1 MFVDARRRRVYV
13 SCGEG
18 VIDVLAQT
26 SSGYARIARIP
37 TVAGARTSLFMPAND
52 RLYLGVRATAAEPAA
67 IWVFRP
73 HAMTR
78 SQRNAG
84 LVLSP
89 ILAMAWSGDALA
101 YRPFDGTD
109 AAIAEPGQVEIE
121 LGPAQY
127 LQIGSERTLV
137 APTVVLNYGLSE
149 RWELVLQGEAVHS
162 LMQDSPKSSLVGN
175 GLFLKAI
182 LREGSLQGQ
191 PGPSIATEFG
201 FLLPSIND
209 DPTNSTGGSVAGIVS
224 QQWPWLTVH
233 FNAALAITH
242 QQTADAFVGLILEG
256 PHDWPLRPVAEVF
269 YERDF
274 GGVTTRSALV
284 GAIWQVRDNI
294 AFDVGLRGAQVND
307 QPLREVRFGV
317 TFGFPVR

>member
-1 MFVDARRRRVYV
+1 MT
-13 SCGEG
+13 CG
-18 VIDVLAQT
+18 Q
-26 SSGYARIARIP
+26 
-37 TVAGARTSLFMPAND
+37 RT
-52 RLYLGVRATAAEPAA
+52 
-67 IWVFRP
+67 
-73 HAMTR
+73 
-78 SQRNAG
+78 AG
-84 LVLSP
+84 LVLAP
-89 ILAMAWSGDALA
+89 ILAIVWHGDALA

-109 AAIAEPGQVEIE
+109 AAVAEPGQVEIE

-127 LQIGSERTLV
+127 LREGSESTLV

-162 LMQDSPKSSLVGN
+162 LMAESRKTSLLGN
-175 GLFLKAI
+175 GLFLKGV
-182 LREGSLQGQ
+182 LREGSLQGK

-209 DPTNSTGGSVAGIVS
+209 DPTRGTGGSLAAIVS
-224 QQWPWLTVH
+224 QQWPWMTVH
-233 FNAALAITH
+233 LNAAVAVTR
-242 QQTADAFVGLILEG
+242 QQTADAFVGLIVEG
-256 PHDWPLRPVAEVF
+256 PRDWPLRPVAEVF
-269 YERDF
+269 YERDS
-274 GGVTTRSALV
+274 GGVTTTSALV

>member
-1 MFVDARRRRVYV
+1 MT
-13 SCGEG
+13 CGQRTVG
-18 VIDVLAQT
+18 LALT
-26 SSGYARIARIP
+26 
-37 TVAGARTSLFMPAND
+37 
-52 RLYLGVRATAAEPAA
+52 
-67 IWVFRP
+67 
-73 HAMTR
+73 
-78 SQRNAG
+78 
-84 LVLSP
+84 P
-89 ILAMAWSGDALA
+89 ILAIVWYSDALA

-127 LQIGSERTLV
+127 LQEGSESALV

-162 LMQDSPKSSLVGN
+162 LMEESRKTSLLGN
-175 GLFLKAI
+175 GLFLKGV
-182 LREGSLQGQ
+182 LREGSLQGKA
-191 PGPSIATEFG
+191 GPSIATEFG
-201 FLLPSIND
+201 FLLPGIND
-209 DPTNSTGGSVAGIVS
+209 DPTSGTGGSLAGIVS
-224 QQWPWLTVH
+224 QQWPWMTVH
-233 FNAALAITH
+233 LNTAVAVTR
-242 QQTADAFVGLILEG
+242 QQTADAFVGVIVEG

-274 GGVTTRSALV
+274 GGVTTTSALV

>member
-1 MFVDARRRRVYV
+1 
-13 SCGEG
+13 
-18 VIDVLAQT
+18 
-26 SSGYARIARIP
+26 
-37 TVAGARTSLFMPAND
+37 
-52 RLYLGVRATAAEPAA
+52 
-67 IWVFRP
+67 
-73 HAMTR
+73 MTR
-78 SQRNAG
+78 SPRTAG

-89 ILAMAWSGDALA
+89 VLAIAWHGNAQA

-137 APTVVLNYGLSE
+137 APTVVFNCGLSE
-149 RWELVLQGEAVHS
+149 RWELGRLQGEAVHS
-162 LMQDSPKSSLVGN
+162 LMEDLSKSSLVGN

-182 LREGSLQGQ
+182 LREGSLQGK

-269 YERDF
+269 YERGFRRRDDQ
-274 GGVTTRSALV
+274 V
-284 GAIWQVRDNI
+284 GAGRCD
-294 AFDVGLRGAQVND
+294 GA
-307 QPLREVRFGV
+307 GS
-317 TFGFPVR
+317 

>member
-1 MFVDARRRRVYV
+1 
-13 SCGEG
+13 
-18 VIDVLAQT
+18 
-26 SSGYARIARIP
+26 
-37 TVAGARTSLFMPAND
+37 
-52 RLYLGVRATAAEPAA
+52 
-67 IWVFRP
+67 
-73 HAMTR
+73 MTR
-78 SQRNAG
+78 RQRKAG
-84 LVLSP
+84 FVLLP
-89 ILAMAWSGDALA
+89 ILAWGGDALA

-109 AAIAEPGQVEIE
+109 AAVAEFGQVEVE

-127 LQIGSERTLV
+127 LQIGPERTLV
-137 APTVVLNYGLSE
+137 APTVVLNYGISE
-149 RWELVLQGEAVHS
+149 GWELVLQGEVLHS

-233 FNAALAITH
+233 FNAALALTH

-256 PHDWPLRPVAEVF
+256 PHDWPLATRRGGLLRARF
-269 YERDF
+269 RRRDDQ
-274 GGVTTRSALV
+274 V
-284 GAIWQVRDNI
+284 GARRRDL
-294 AFDVGLRGAQVND
+294 AGPRQHRLRRWPARRTAQRPTASRD
-307 QPLREVRFGV
+307 PLRCDVRLSSSMNNAAFLAAGCALNL
-317 TFGFPVR
+317 FPTGACPWTSNRQD

>member
-1 MFVDARRRRVYV
+1 
-13 SCGEG
+13 
-18 VIDVLAQT
+18 
-26 SSGYARIARIP
+26 
-37 TVAGARTSLFMPAND
+37 
-52 RLYLGVRATAAEPAA
+52 
-67 IWVFRP
+67 
-73 HAMTR
+73 MTIR
-78 SQRNAG
+78 QRNAG
-84 LVLSP
+84 RLLAP
-89 ILAMAWSGDALA
+89 IVALAWCSDAVA

-127 LQIGSERTLV
+127 LQIGSERSLV
-137 APTVVLNYGLSE
+137 APTVVFNYGLSE
-149 RWELVLQGEAVHS
+149 RWELVLQGEALHS
-162 LMQDSPKSSLVGN
+162 LMEDSPKSSLVGN
-175 GLFLKAI
+175 ALFLKAI

-201 FLLPSIND
+201 FLLPDLNG
-209 DPTNSTGGSVAGIVS
+209 DPTSGTGGSLAGIVS
-224 QQWPWLTVH
+224 QQWPWMTVH
-233 FNAALAITH
+233 LNAAVAITR
-242 QQTADAFVGLILEG
+242 QQTADAFVGVIVEG

-274 GGVTTRSALV
+274 GGVTTTSALV

>member
-1 MFVDARRRRVYV
+1 
-13 SCGEG
+13 
-18 VIDVLAQT
+18 
-26 SSGYARIARIP
+26 
-37 TVAGARTSLFMPAND
+37 
-52 RLYLGVRATAAEPAA
+52 
-67 IWVFRP
+67 
-73 HAMTR
+73 MTR
-78 SQRNAG
+78 SLRNAG
-84 LVLSP
+84 LVLTP
-89 ILAMAWSGDALA
+89 ILAMAWYGDARA

-127 LQIGSERTLV
+127 LQTGPERMLV
-137 APTVVLNYGLSE
+137 APTIVFNYGLSE

-162 LMQDSPKSSLVGN
+162 LMEDSSKSSLVGN
-175 GLFLKAI
+175 GLSLKAI

-201 FLLPSIND
+201 FLLPGIND
-209 DPTNSTGGSVAGIVS
+209 DPSRGTGGSVAGIVS
-224 QQWPWLTVH
+224 QQWPWMTVH
-233 FNAALAITH
+233 LNAALAVTR
-242 QQTADAFVGLILEG
+242 QQTADAFFGIIVEG
-256 PHDWPLRPVAEVF
+256 PREWPLRPVAEVF

-274 GGVTTRSALV
+274 GGVTTTSALV

-317 TFGFPVR
+317 TFGFPLR

>member
-1 MFVDARRRRVYV
+1 MT
-13 SCGEG
+13 C
-18 VIDVLAQT
+18 
-26 SSGYARIARIP
+26 
-37 TVAGARTSLFMPAND
+37 SL
-52 RLYLGVRATAAEPAA
+52 
-67 IWVFRP
+67 
-73 HAMTR
+73 
-78 SQRNAG
+78 RNAG

-89 ILAMAWSGDALA
+89 ILAMAWHGNALA

-109 AAIAEPGQVEIE
+109 AAVAEPGQVEIE

-137 APTVVLNYGLSE
+137 APTVVFNYGLAE
-149 RWELVLQGEAVHS
+149 GWELVLQGEAVHS
-162 LMQDSPKSSLVGN
+162 LMEDSSKSSLVGN
-175 GLFLKAI
+175 GVFLKAV

-209 DPTNSTGGSVAGIVS
+209 DPTRGTGGSLAGIVS

-233 FNAALAITH
+233 LNAAVAITR
-242 QQTADAFVGLILEG
+242 QQTADAFFGVILEG
-256 PHDWPLRPVAEVF
+256 PRDWPLRPVAEVF

-274 GGVTTRSALV
+274 SGITTTSALV
-284 GAIWQVRDNI
+284 GAIWQVRGNI

>member
-1 MFVDARRRRVYV
+1 MNRR
-13 SCGEG
+13 
-18 VIDVLAQT
+18 
-26 SSGYARIARIP
+26 
-37 TVAGARTSLFMPAND
+37 
-52 RLYLGVRATAAEPAA
+52 
-67 IWVFRP
+67 
-73 HAMTR
+73 
-78 SQRNAG
+78 QRNAG

-89 ILAMAWSGDALA
+89 ILIMAWSGDALA

-127 LQIGSERTLV
+127 LQEGSERALV

-162 LMQDSPKSSLVGN
+162 LVEEARKTSLVGN
-175 GLFLKAI
+175 GLFLKGI

-201 FLLPSIND
+201 FLLPGIND
-209 DPTNSTGGSVAGIVS
+209 DPTSATGGSLAGIVS
-224 QQWPWLTVH
+224 QQWPWMTVH
-233 FNAALAITH
+233 FNAAVAITR
-242 QQTADAFVGLILEG
+242 QQTADAFVGVIVEG

-274 GGVTTRSALV
+274 GGVTTTSALV

-294 AFDVGLRGAQVND
+294 AFDFGLRGAQVNE

>member
-1 MFVDARRRRVYV
+1 
-13 SCGEG
+13 
-18 VIDVLAQT
+18 
-26 SSGYARIARIP
+26 
-37 TVAGARTSLFMPAND
+37 
-52 RLYLGVRATAAEPAA
+52 
-67 IWVFRP
+67 
-73 HAMTR
+73 MTR
-78 SQRNAG
+78 SQRTVG

-89 ILAMAWSGDALA
+89 ILAMAWHGDALA

-109 AAIAEPGQVEIE
+109 AVIAEPGQIEIE

-127 LQIGSERTLV
+127 LQTGSERSLV
-137 APTVVLNYGLSE
+137 APTVILNYGLSE

-162 LMQDSPKSSLVGN
+162 LMVDSRKSSLVGN

-182 LREGSLQGQ
+182 VREGSLQGK

-209 DPTNSTGGSVAGIVS
+209 DSTRGTGGSLAGIVS
-224 QQWPWLTVH
+224 QQWPWMTVH
-233 FNAALAITH
+233 LNAAVAITR
-242 QQTADAFVGLILEG
+242 QQTADAFFGVILEG
-256 PHDWPLRPVAEVF
+256 PRDWPLRPVAEVF

-274 GGVTTRSALV
+274 GGVTTKSALV

-294 AFDVGLRGAQVND
+294 AFDVGLRAAQVNN

-317 TFGFPVR
+317 TLGFPIR

>member
-1 MFVDARRRRVYV
+1 
-13 SCGEG
+13 
-18 VIDVLAQT
+18 
-26 SSGYARIARIP
+26 
-37 TVAGARTSLFMPAND
+37 
-52 RLYLGVRATAAEPAA
+52 
-67 IWVFRP
+67 
-73 HAMTR
+73 MTR

-127 LQIGSERTLV
+127 LQEGTERTLV
-137 APTVVLNYGLSE
+137 APTVVFNYGLSE
-149 RWELVLQGEAVHS
+149 RWELVLQSEAVHS
-162 LMQDSPKSSLVGN
+162 LMEEASKTSLVGN

-182 LREGSLQGQ
+182 VREGSLQGK

-201 FLLPSIND
+201 FLLPGLND
-209 DPTNSTGGSVAGIVS
+209 DPTRGTGGSLAGIVS

-233 FNAALAITH
+233 LNAAVAITR
-242 QQTADAFVGLILEG
+242 QQTADAFFGVILEG
-256 PHDWPLRPVAEVF
+256 PRDWPLRPVAEVF

-274 GGVTTRSALV
+274 GGVTTTSALV

-307 QPLREVRFGV
+307 QPLREVRIGV

>member
-1 MFVDARRRRVYV
+1 
-13 SCGEG
+13 
-18 VIDVLAQT
+18 
-26 SSGYARIARIP
+26 
-37 TVAGARTSLFMPAND
+37 
-52 RLYLGVRATAAEPAA
+52 
-67 IWVFRP
+67 
-73 HAMTR
+73 MTR
-78 SQRNAG
+78 RQRKAG

-89 ILAMAWSGDALA
+89 ILAIFWSGDALA

-127 LQIGSERTLV
+127 LQEGSERTLV
-137 APTVVLNYGLSE
+137 APTVVLNYGLSD
-149 RWELVLQGEAVHS
+149 RWELVLQSEAAHS
-162 LMQDSPKSSLVGN
+162 LMEDASKTSLVGN
-175 GLFLKAI
+175 GLFLKAV
-182 LREGSLQGQ
+182 LREGSLQGK

-201 FLLPSIND
+201 FLLPDING
-209 DPTNSTGGSVAGIVS
+209 DPTSGTGVNFAGIVS
-224 QQWPWLTVH
+224 QQWPWMTVH
-233 FNAALAITH
+233 LNAAVAMTR
-242 QQTADAFVGLILEG
+242 QQTADASVGLIVEG

-274 GGVTTRSALV
+274 GGVTTTSALV

>member
-1 MFVDARRRRVYV
+1 
-13 SCGEG
+13 
-18 VIDVLAQT
+18 
-26 SSGYARIARIP
+26 
-37 TVAGARTSLFMPAND
+37 
-52 RLYLGVRATAAEPAA
+52 
-67 IWVFRP
+67 
-73 HAMTR
+73 MTR

-127 LQIGSERTLV
+127 LQEGTERTLV
-137 APTVVLNYGLSE
+137 APTVVFNYGLSE
-149 RWELVLQGEAVHS
+149 RWELVLQSEAVHS
-162 LMQDSPKSSLVGN
+162 LMEEASKTSLVGN

-182 LREGSLQGQ
+182 VREGSLQGK

-201 FLLPSIND
+201 FLLPGIND
-209 DPTNSTGGSVAGIVS
+209 DPTRGTGGSLAGIVS
-224 QQWPWLTVH
+224 QQWPWMTVH
-233 FNAALAITH
+233 LNAAVAITR
-242 QQTADAFVGLILEG
+242 QQTADAFFGVIVEG
-256 PHDWPLRPVAEVF
+256 PRDWPLRPVAEVF

-274 GGVTTRSALV
+274 GGVTTTSALV

>member
-1 MFVDARRRRVYV
+1 
-13 SCGEG
+13 
-18 VIDVLAQT
+18 
-26 SSGYARIARIP
+26 
-37 TVAGARTSLFMPAND
+37 
-52 RLYLGVRATAAEPAA
+52 
-67 IWVFRP
+67 
-73 HAMTR
+73 MTR

-109 AAIAEPGQVEIE
+109 AATAEPGQVEIE

-127 LQIGSERTLV
+127 LQEGTERTLV
-137 APTVVLNYGLSE
+137 APTVVFNYGLSE
-149 RWELVLQGEAVHS
+149 RWELVLQSEAVHS
-162 LMQDSPKSSLVGN
+162 LMEEASKTSLVGN

-182 LREGSLQGQ
+182 VREGSLQGK

-201 FLLPSIND
+201 FLLPGLND
-209 DPTNSTGGSVAGIVS
+209 DPTRGTGGSLAGIVS

-233 FNAALAITH
+233 LNAAVAITR
-242 QQTADAFVGLILEG
+242 QQTADAFFGVILEG
-256 PHDWPLRPVAEVF
+256 PRDWPLRPVAEVF

-274 GGVTTRSALV
+274 GGVTTTSALV

-317 TFGFPVR
+317 TFGFPIR